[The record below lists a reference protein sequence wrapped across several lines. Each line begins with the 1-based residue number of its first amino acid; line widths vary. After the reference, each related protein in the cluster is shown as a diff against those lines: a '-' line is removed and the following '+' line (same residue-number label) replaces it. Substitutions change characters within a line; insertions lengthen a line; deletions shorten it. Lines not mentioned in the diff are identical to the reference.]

1 MATNRKRRRKRRRGG
16 RNKLILF
23 IFELLLL
30 AILLVGL
37 YLYNKTFGQITYQ
50 DKMNDSE
57 AGINKDADLT
67 LLEGYTNIALMGL
80 DNRSNGTWEAGNSDT
95 IIVASINN
103 ETKDVQLISIY
114 RDTYLSVGN
123 GKFRKANA
131 AYANGGAKQTVQML
145 NSNLDLDIKEYI
157 CVDWKAVVD
166 AIDALGG
173 VEIEV
178 TKAEVDEI
186 NYLLPEIDG
195 TTGYRTDRISG
206 TGKMTLNGTQACA
219 YARIRSTAGDDFL
232 RASRQRIVLQAMLDK
247 AKSSNLSELTEMCSS
262 IFGQIST
269 SLKVNEIIAL
279 ASHVAE
285 YNIVSTTGF
294 PYELI
299 TMNLS
304 KTGDTIIPADLATN
318 VQKLHEYMFAA
329 EQYEVSD
336 SVKTISES
344 IVDKTGVTTS
354 TETYD
359 LTQFNE
365 TVGAQGTEATKKQNK
380 DKNKDKNKDSN
391 KSDEE

>member
-1 MATNRKRRRKRRRGG
+1 MATNRKRRRKRRRRG

-145 NSNLDLDIKEYI
+145 NSNLDLDIKE
-157 CVDWKAVVD
+157 
-166 AIDALGG
+166 
-173 VEIEV
+173 
-178 TKAEVDEI
+178 
-186 NYLLPEIDG
+186 
-195 TTGYRTDRISG
+195 
-206 TGKMTLNGTQACA
+206 
-219 YARIRSTAGDDFL
+219 
-232 RASRQRIVLQAMLDK
+232 
-247 AKSSNLSELTEMCSS
+247 
-262 IFGQIST
+262 
-269 SLKVNEIIAL
+269 
-279 ASHVAE
+279 
-285 YNIVSTTGF
+285 
-294 PYELI
+294 
-299 TMNLS
+299 
-304 KTGDTIIPADLATN
+304 
-318 VQKLHEYMFAA
+318 
-329 EQYEVSD
+329 
-336 SVKTISES
+336 
-344 IVDKTGVTTS
+344 
-354 TETYD
+354 
-359 LTQFNE
+359 
-365 TVGAQGTEATKKQNK
+365 
-380 DKNKDKNKDSN
+380 
-391 KSDEE
+391 